1 MKEATLQFKIAQVEE
16 VAAKMNDSQSSV
28 VVDVIGLT
36 VAETME
42 LSKELYANGCEL
54 HVIKNNIIRRAS
66 EKCGYEGLDE
76 ALKGPSAVAFSKDAT
91 SASKIVYNFAKTNDK
106 LKIKAGVVEGT
117 YYDAKGMEAIATIPS
132 REVLISRLLGSM
144 QSPIANFAR
153 VIKQIAEKD
162 GEVAAE

>member
-1 MKEATLQFKIAQVEE
+1 MKEATLQSKIAHVNE

-36 VAETME
+36 VAETMA
-42 LSKELYANGCEL
+42 LRKELYANGCEL
-54 HVIKNNIIRRAS
+54 HVIKNNIIKRAS

-106 LKIKAGVVEGT
+106 LKIKAGVVEGKVLPLEELKVVAT
-117 YYDAKGMEAIATIPS
+117 LPDKNGMLS
-132 REVLISRLLGSM
+132 MLLSVL
-144 QSPIANFAR
+144 QAPIRNMAC
-153 VIKQIAEKD
+153 VIKA
-162 GEVAAE
+162 VADKNEE

>member
-1 MKEATLQFKIAQVEE
+1 MKEATLQLKIAQVEE
-16 VAAKMNDSQSSV
+16 VAAKMNDSQSAV

-36 VAETME
+36 VAETMA
-42 LSKELYANGCEL
+42 LRKELYANGCEL

-106 LKIKAGVVEGT
+106 LKIKAGVVEGKVLPLEELKVVAT
-117 YYDAKGMEAIATIPS
+117 LPDKNGMLSMLLSVLQAPIRGLAVALNAIS
-132 REVLISRLLGSM
+132 
-144 QSPIANFAR
+144 
-153 VIKQIAEKD
+153 EK
-162 GEVAAE
+162 EN